1 MATIKE
7 LKAELKAK
15 GIKGITGKKKA
26 ELMAMLAKYGGEK
39 NENDAFFEDAYK
51 KLGKTPKTKKT
62 SGDMDKF
69 LAKAEKK
76 LKTTCSCHDKKPKEK
91 YVAKLPKMTQGGKK
105 ISEPVIDKQISV
117 PKQVS
122 ASMQEE
128 LAKAGLRGGLK
139 KKYKV

>member
-26 ELMAMLAKYGGEK
+26 ELEAMLAKHGGEK
-39 NENDAFFEDAYK
+39 NENDAFFDDAYK
-51 KLGKTPKTKKT
+51 KLGKTPKPKKT
-62 SGDMDKF
+62 SGNMDKF
-69 LAKAEKK
+69 LARAEKK

-91 YVAKLPKMTQGGKK
+91 YVAKLPKMTKDGKK
-105 ISEPVIDKQISV
+105 MSDTPIDKQISE
-117 PKQVS
+117 PKKIS
-122 ASMQEE
+122 GSMQEE

-139 KKYKV
+139 KKYKI

>member
-1 MATIKE
+1 MATVKE
-7 LKAELKAK
+7 LKAECKAK

-26 ELMAMLAKYGGEK
+26 ELMAMLAKHGGEK

-69 LAKAEKK
+69 LARAEKK
-76 LKTTCSCHDKKPKEK
+76 LKTKKEK
-91 YVAKLPKMTQGGKK
+91 VPYVAKLPKMTQGGKK
-105 ISEPVIDKQISV
+105 IPKMAETPVDKQIKT
-117 PKQVS
+117 PKKITGT
-122 ASMQEE
+122 MQEE

>member
-26 ELMAMLAKYGGEK
+26 ELMAMLAKHGGEK

-69 LAKAEKK
+69 LTKAEKK

-91 YVAKLPKMTQGGKK
+91 YVAKLPKMTKGGKK
-105 ISEPVIDKQISV
+105 MSEPVIDKQISV
-117 PKQVS
+117 PKKIS
-122 ASMQEE
+122 GSMQEE

-139 KKYKV
+139 KKI

>member
-15 GIKGITGKKKA
+15 GIKGITGKKKG
-26 ELMAMLAKYGGEK
+26 ELMAMLAKHGGEK
-39 NENDAFFEDAYK
+39 SPS
-51 KLGKTPKTKKT
+51 TPKT
-62 SGDMDKF
+62 
-69 LAKAEKK
+69 A
-76 LKTTCSCHDKKPKEK
+76 CSCHDKKPKEK
-91 YVAKLPKMTQGGKK
+91 YVAKLPKMTKGGKK
-105 ISEPVIDKQISV
+105 IPKMAEPVIDKQISV
-117 PKQVS
+117 PKKVS

>member
-7 LKAELKAK
+7 LKSELKAK

-26 ELMAMLAKYGGEK
+26 ELMAMLAKHGGEK
-39 NENDAFFEDAYK
+39 NENDVFFEDAYK

-76 LKTTCSCHDKKPKEK
+76 LKTSCSCHDKKPKEK
-91 YVAKLPKMTQGGKK
+91 YVAKLPKMTKGGKK
-105 ISEPVIDKQISV
+105 MSEPAIDKQITV
-117 PKQVS
+117 PKKIS
-122 ASMQEE
+122 GSMQEE

-139 KKYKV
+139 NKYKV